1 MKLELSSFEK
11 ALASLDE
18 ALAEYD
24 RTQNQFVKDACIHRF
39 EYTYELAHKLLKR
52 QLEAMSATPAEIDQM
67 SFPDMIRT
75 GAERGLLAN
84 SWDKW
89 KLFRDAR
96 NATSHA
102 YNEKKANEVFERIP
116 AFRDEAAFLLARL
129 QERNSASRCA
139 D

>member
-24 RTQNQFVKDACIHRF
+24 RTQSRFVKDACIQRF

-52 QLEAMSATPAEIDQM
+52 QLEAMSPNPSEIDQM
-67 SFPDMIRT
+67 GFPDMIRIGT
-75 GAERGLLAN
+75 ERGLLAN
-84 SWDKW
+84 GWDNW
-89 KLFRDAR
+89 RRFRDAR

-102 YNEKKANEVFERIP
+102 YNEQKANEVFVRIP
-116 AFRDEAAFLLARL
+116 GFRDEAAFLPARL
-129 QERNSASRCA
+129 QERNAE
-139 D
+139 

>member
-11 ALASLDE
+11 ALASLIE

-24 RTQNQFVKDACIHRF
+24 RTQSQFVKDACIQRF

-52 QLEAMSATPAEIDQM
+52 QLEAMSPNPSEIDQM

-84 SWDKW
+84 GWDEW
-89 KLFRDAR
+89 RRFRDAR

-129 QERNSASRCA
+129 QERNAE
-139 D
+139 

>member
-24 RTQNQFVKDACIHRF
+24 RTKSQFVKDACIQRF

-52 QLEAMSATPAEIDQM
+52 QLEAMSPNPSEIDQM
-67 SFPDMIRT
+67 SFPDMIRS
-75 GAERGLLAN
+75 GAERGLLAQ
-84 SWDKW
+84 SWDHW
-89 KLFRDAR
+89 KYFRDAR

-102 YNEKKANEVFERIP
+102 YNEQKANEVFVRIP

-129 QERNSASRCA
+129 QERNAE
-139 D
+139 

>member
-1 MKLELSSFEK
+1 MRLELSSFEN

-24 RTQNQFVKDACIHRF
+24 RTKNKFVKDACIQRF

-52 QLEAMSATPAEIDQM
+52 QLEAMSANPSEIDQM
-67 SFPDMIRT
+67 SFQDVIRS

-84 SWDKW
+84 RWDEW
-89 KLFRDAR
+89 RHFRDAR

-102 YNEKKANEVFERIP
+102 YDEKKANEVFERIP
-116 AFRDEAAFLLARL
+116 AFREEAAILLGNL
-129 QERNSASRCA
+129 QTRNPK
-139 D
+139 

>member
-24 RTQNQFVKDACIHRF
+24 RTQSQFVKDACIQRF

-52 QLEAMSATPAEIDQM
+52 QLEAMSPNPSEIDQM

-84 SWDKW
+84 GWDEW
-89 KLFRDAR
+89 RRFRDAR

-102 YNEKKANEVFERIP
+102 YNEKKANEVFVRIP
-116 AFRDEAAFLLARL
+116 AFRDEAAFLLAQL
-129 QERNSASRCA
+129 QKRNAE
-139 D
+139 

>member
-18 ALAEYD
+18 ALTEFD
-24 RTQNQFVKDACIHRF
+24 RTQSQFVKDACIQRF

-52 QLEAMSATPAEIDQM
+52 QLEAMSPNPSEIDQM
-67 SFPDMIRT
+67 SFPDMIRS

-84 SWDKW
+84 GWDEW
-89 KLFRDAR
+89 RRFRDAR

-102 YNEKKANEVFERIP
+102 YNEKKANEVFVRIP

-129 QERNSASRCA
+129 QERNAE
-139 D
+139 

>member
-11 ALASLDE
+11 ALASLIE
-18 ALAEYD
+18 ALAEFD
-24 RTQNQFVKDACIHRF
+24 RTQSQFVKDACIQRF

-52 QLEAMSATPAEIDQM
+52 QLEAMSPNPSEIDQM

-84 SWDKW
+84 GWDEW
-89 KLFRDAR
+89 RRFRDAR

-102 YNEKKANEVFERIP
+102 YNEKKANEVFVRIP

-129 QERNSASRCA
+129 AERNAE
-139 D
+139 

>member
-1 MKLELSSFEK
+1 MRLELSSFEN

-24 RTQNQFVKDACIHRF
+24 RTKNKFVKDACIQRF

-52 QLEAMSATPAEIDQM
+52 QLEAMSANPSEIDQM
-67 SFPDMIRT
+67 SFQDVIRS

-84 SWDKW
+84 SWDEW
-89 KLFRDAR
+89 RHFRDAR

-102 YNEKKANEVFERIP
+102 YDEKKANEVFERIP
-116 AFRDEAAFLLARL
+116 AFREEAAILLGNL
-129 QERNSASRCA
+129 QTRNPK
-139 D
+139 

>member
-1 MKLELSSFEK
+1 MKLELSSLEK
-11 ALASLDE
+11 ALASLKE
-18 ALAEYD
+18 ALQEFD
-24 RTQNQFVKDACIHRF
+24 RTHSQFVKDACIQRF

-52 QLEAMSATPAEIDQM
+52 QLEAMSANPSEVDQM
-67 SFPDMIRT
+67 SFQDLVRS

-84 SWDKW
+84 GWDEW

-116 AFRDEAAFLLARL
+116 AFRDEAVFLLAKL
-129 QERNSASRCA
+129 QERNKA
-139 D
+139 

>member
-18 ALAEYD
+18 ALTEFD
-24 RTQNQFVKDACIHRF
+24 RTQSQFVKDACIQRF

-52 QLEAMSATPAEIDQM
+52 QLEAMSPNPSEIDQM
-67 SFPDMIRT
+67 SFPDMIRS

-84 SWDKW
+84 GWDEW
-89 KLFRDAR
+89 RRFRDAR

-116 AFRDEAAFLLARL
+116 AFRDEAAVLLARL
-129 QERNSASRCA
+129 QERNAE
-139 D
+139 

>member
-18 ALAEYD
+18 ALAEFD
-24 RTQNQFVKDACIHRF
+24 RTQSQFVKDACIQRF

-52 QLEAMSATPAEIDQM
+52 QLEAMSANPSEIDQM
-67 SFPDMIRT
+67 SFPDMIRS

-84 SWDKW
+84 GWDEW
-89 KLFRDAR
+89 RRFRDAR

-102 YNEKKANEVFERIP
+102 YNEKKANEVFARIP

-129 QERNSASRCA
+129 HERNEA
-139 D
+139 

>member
-11 ALASLDE
+11 ALASLQE

-24 RTQNQFVKDACIHRF
+24 RTQSQFVKDACIQRF

-52 QLEAMSATPAEIDQM
+52 QLEAMSPNPSEIDQM
-67 SFPDMIRT
+67 SFPDMIRS

-84 SWDKW
+84 GWDEW
-89 KLFRDAR
+89 RRFREAR

-116 AFRDEAAFLLARL
+116 AFRDEAAILLKRL
-129 QERNSASRCA
+129 QERSAE
-139 D
+139 

>member
-18 ALAEYD
+18 ALAEFD
-24 RTQNQFVKDACIHRF
+24 RTQSQFVKDACIQRF

-52 QLEAMSATPAEIDQM
+52 QLEAMSANPSEIDQM

-84 SWDKW
+84 GWDEW
-89 KLFRDAR
+89 RRFRDAR

-102 YNEKKANEVFERIP
+102 YNEKKANEVFVRIP
-116 AFRDEAAFLLARL
+116 AFRDEAAFPLARL
-129 QERNSASRCA
+129 QARNAE
-139 D
+139 

>member
-18 ALAEYD
+18 ALTEFD
-24 RTQNQFVKDACIHRF
+24 RTQSQFVKDACIQRF

-52 QLEAMSATPAEIDQM
+52 QLEAMSANPSEIDQM
-67 SFPDMIRT
+67 SFPDMIRS

-84 SWDKW
+84 GWDEW
-89 KLFRDAR
+89 RRFRDAR

-129 QERNSASRCA
+129 QERNAE
-139 D
+139 

>member
-1 MKLELSSFEK
+1 MKLDLSSFSN

-24 RTQNQFVKDACIHRF
+24 RTQSQFVKDACIQRF

-52 QLEAMSATPAEIDQM
+52 QLEAMSANPSEFDQM

-75 GAERGLLAN
+75 GAERGLLLN
-84 SWDKW
+84 SWDEW
-89 KLFRDAR
+89 RRFRDAR

-102 YNEKKANEVFERIP
+102 YNEKKANEVFVRIP

-129 QERNSASRCA
+129 QVRNAE
-139 D
+139 

>member
-24 RTQNQFVKDACIHRF
+24 RTQSQFVKDACIQRF

-52 QLEAMSATPAEIDQM
+52 QLEAMSANPSEIDQM
-67 SFPDMIRT
+67 SFPDMIRS

-84 SWDKW
+84 GWDEW
-89 KLFRDAR
+89 RRFRDAR

-116 AFRDEAAFLLARL
+116 AFRDEAAVLLARL
-129 QERNSASRCA
+129 QERSAE
-139 D
+139 

>member
-11 ALASLDE
+11 ALASLIE
-18 ALAEYD
+18 ALTEYD
-24 RTQNQFVKDACIHRF
+24 RTQSQFVKDACIQRF

-52 QLEAMSATPAEIDQM
+52 QLEAMSPNPSEIDQM
-67 SFPDMIRT
+67 SFPDMIRS

-84 SWDKW
+84 GWDEW
-89 KLFRDAR
+89 RRFRDAR

-102 YNEKKANEVFERIP
+102 YNEKKANEVFARIP

-129 QERNSASRCA
+129 QERNAE
-139 D
+139 

>member
-24 RTQNQFVKDACIHRF
+24 RTQNQFVKDACIQRF

-129 QERNSASRCA
+129 QERNEV
-139 D
+139 

>member
-11 ALASLDE
+11 ALASLIE
-18 ALAEYD
+18 ALAEFD
-24 RTQNQFVKDACIHRF
+24 RTQSQFVKDACIQRF

-52 QLEAMSATPAEIDQM
+52 QLEAMSANPSEIDQM
-67 SFPDMIRT
+67 SFPDMIRS

-84 SWDKW
+84 GWDEW
-89 KLFRDAR
+89 RRFRDAR

-102 YNEKKANEVFERIP
+102 YNEKKANEVFARIP

-129 QERNSASRCA
+129 QERNAE
-139 D
+139 

>member
-18 ALAEYD
+18 ALAEFD
-24 RTQNQFVKDACIHRF
+24 RTQSQFVKDACIQRF

-52 QLEAMSATPAEIDQM
+52 QLEAMSANPSEFDQM
-67 SFPDMIRT
+67 SFPDMIRS

-84 SWDKW
+84 GWDEW
-89 KLFRDAR
+89 RRFRDAR

-129 QERNSASRCA
+129 AERNAE
-139 D
+139 

>member
-18 ALAEYD
+18 ALAEFD
-24 RTQNQFVKDACIHRF
+24 RTQSQFVKDACIQRF

-52 QLEAMSATPAEIDQM
+52 QLEVMSPNPSEIDQM
-67 SFPDMIRT
+67 SFPDMIRS

-84 SWDKW
+84 GWDEW
-89 KLFRDAR
+89 RRFRDAR

-102 YNEKKANEVFERIP
+102 YNEKKANEVLARIP

-129 QERNSASRCA
+129 QDRNAE
-139 D
+139 

>member
-18 ALAEYD
+18 ALAEFD
-24 RTQNQFVKDACIHRF
+24 RTQSQFVKDACIQRF

-52 QLEAMSATPAEIDQM
+52 QLEAMSPNASEIDQM

-75 GAERGLLAN
+75 GAERGLLAQ
-84 SWDKW
+84 SWDHW
-89 KLFRDAR
+89 KYFRDAR

-102 YNEKKANEVFERIP
+102 YNEKKANEVFVRIP

-129 QERNSASRCA
+129 QERNAE
-139 D
+139 

>member
-24 RTQNQFVKDACIHRF
+24 RTQSQFVKDACIQRF

-52 QLEAMSATPAEIDQM
+52 QLEAMSPNPSEIDQM
-67 SFPDMIRT
+67 SFPDMIRS
-75 GAERGLLAN
+75 GAERGLLAQ
-84 SWDKW
+84 SWDHW
-89 KLFRDAR
+89 KYFRDAR

-102 YNEKKANEVFERIP
+102 YNEQKANEVFARIP

-129 QERNSASRCA
+129 QERNAE
-139 D
+139 

>member
-24 RTQNQFVKDACIHRF
+24 RTQSQFVKDACIQRF

-96 NATSHA
+96 NAASHA
-102 YNEKKANEVFERIP
+102 YNEKKANEVFERIS

>member
-18 ALAEYD
+18 ALAEFD
-24 RTQNQFVKDACIHRF
+24 RTQSQFVKDACIQRF

-52 QLEAMSATPAEIDQM
+52 QLEAMSANPSEIDQM
-67 SFPDMIRT
+67 SFADMIRS

-84 SWDKW
+84 GWDEW
-89 KLFRDAR
+89 RRFRDAR

-102 YNEKKANEVFERIP
+102 YNEQKANEVFVRIP

-129 QERNSASRCA
+129 AERSAE
-139 D
+139 

>member
-11 ALASLDE
+11 ALVSLDE
-18 ALAEYD
+18 ALTEFD
-24 RTQNQFVKDACIHRF
+24 RTQSQFVKDACIQRF

-52 QLEAMSATPAEIDQM
+52 QLEAMSANPSEIDQM
-67 SFPDMIRT
+67 SFPDVIRS

-84 SWDKW
+84 GWDEW
-89 KLFRDAR
+89 RRFRDAR

-102 YNEKKANEVFERIP
+102 YNEKKANEVFVRIP

-129 QERNSASRCA
+129 QERNAE
-139 D
+139 

>member
-1 MKLELSSFEK
+1 MKLELSSFER

-18 ALAEYD
+18 ALAEFD
-24 RTQNQFVKDACIHRF
+24 RTQSQFVMDACIQRF

-52 QLEAMSATPAEIDQM
+52 QLEAMSPNPSEIDQM
-67 SFPDMIRT
+67 SFADMIRS

-84 SWDKW
+84 GWDEW
-89 KLFRDAR
+89 RGFRNAR

-116 AFRDEAAFLLARL
+116 AFRDEAAVLLARL
-129 QERNSASRCA
+129 QERNAE
-139 D
+139 

>member
-11 ALASLDE
+11 ALTSLGE

-24 RTQNQFVKDACIHRF
+24 RTQSQFVKDACIQRF

-52 QLEAMSATPAEIDQM
+52 QLEAMSANPSEIDQM
-67 SFPDMIRT
+67 SFPDMIRS

-84 SWDKW
+84 GWDEW
-89 KLFRDAR
+89 RRFRDAR

-116 AFRDEAAFLLARL
+116 AFRDEAAFLLASL
-129 QERNSASRCA
+129 QERNAE
-139 D
+139 